1 MPRDYT
7 LHYNAI
13 ATATEQMRA
22 AKVKLTE
29 QRTNLRKAAIDEA
42 RAALSE
48 AGIIVGETILTLK
61 GRWPYQEKPII
72 VRSLTCWSTPVEL
85 GQGWHFQAHY
95 FRVKRDGTR
104 DERFADDYDN
114 VAVPHPSEIASKLLT
129 KMPKWQN
136 DPTYPAR
143 AAVVVAQPL

>member
-1 MPRDYT
+1 MFRDYT

-13 ATATEQMRA
+13 ATARDRMRA
-22 AKVKLTE
+22 AKATLVE
-29 QRTNLRKAAIDEA
+29 QRTKLRKAAIAEA
-42 RAALSE
+42 HTALSE

-61 GRWPYQEKPII
+61 RRWPYQEKPII

-95 FRVKRDGTR
+95 FRVKRDGSR
-104 DERFADDYDN
+104 DERFADDYAN
-114 VAVPHPSEIASKLLT
+114 VAVSHPSEIASRLLT

-136 DPTYPAR
+136 DPTYPSR
-143 AAVVVAQPL
+143 ATVAVAQPA